1 MRVIA
6 VLVLLVGLVS
16 AAPRDDNS
24 TSALINEALDK
35 NVSVQLDGVLP
46 DVLKTIESKT
56 GVRVQ
61 PTDPVYDLL
70 PWGEQTRIT
79 ATIENQTLR
88 RALTAITHKLGLTWE
103 LGDYEVWLKPM
114 PPLARL
120 GRRATVAELQ
130 ALDLLSTTPLGLK
143 TDKTTV
149 QELVDAIDRK
159 LATIKD
165 PMLAVELRAG
175 DPSNP
180 QSGFIK
186 LDQTINVPRNATM
199 TEALEQMTAQSDA
212 TWYPWG
218 KNLAIV
224 PKQDQI
230 RMQLDKTISAR
241 WEGLDIVQVLDRLS
255 KRSGVPFTTEAGAIQ
270 RVPPEYRSVRLEL
283 QNVTVRQV
291 LDNIRALTG
300 LDYLVKPDGLYV
312 WNQNPNPTAAP
323 HGGPTDPVV
332 AMLTLDGGL
341 QLFLRESEVP
351 ADVRAYLNHKTD
363 EELQRLRRRMKDEGF
378 APSTQS
384 ASRPEEKEQ

>member
-1 MRVIA
+1 MRLMWI
-6 VLVLLVGLVS
+6 VLLLAAVAS
-16 AAPRDDNS
+16 AAPREDNA

-35 NVSVQLDGVLP
+35 SISLKVDGVLP

-56 GVRVQ
+56 GVQTQ
-61 PTDPVYDLL
+61 PTDSVYDLL

-88 RALTAITHKLGLTWE
+88 QALTAIAQKLGLTWE

-130 ALDLLSTTPLGLK
+130 ALDRLSSTPLELK
-143 TDKTTV
+143 SDKTSI
-149 QELVDAIDRK
+149 QQLIGAVDHR
-159 LATIKD
+159 LGQIKD
-165 PMLAVELRAG
+165 PALAVDLRPG

-180 QSGFIK
+180 QAGFIK
-186 LDQTINVPRNATM
+186 LDQTISIPRNATIA
-199 TEALEQMTAQSDA
+199 EALEAMAAQSDA

-218 KNLAIV
+218 KNIAIV
-224 PKQDQI
+224 PKQEQI

-241 WEGLDIVQVLDRLS
+241 WDGVDIAQVLDRLS
-255 KRSGVPFTTEAGAIQ
+255 KRSGVPFTTEAGALQ

-312 WNQNPNPTAAP
+312 WNQNSNPTAAP

-363 EELQRLRRRMKDEGF
+363 EEIQRLRRRMKDEGF
-378 APSTQS
+378 VSATQPAPATEQKTQ
-384 ASRPEEKEQ
+384 

>member
-1 MRVIA
+1 MRVISI
-6 VLVLLVGLVS
+6 VLLLAALAS
-16 AAPRDDNS
+16 AAPREDNA

-35 NVSVQLDGVLP
+35 SVSLRLDGVLP
-46 DVLKTIESKT
+46 DVLKTIETKT
-56 GVRVQ
+56 GVQAQ

-70 PWGEQTRIT
+70 PWGAQTRIT

-88 RALTAITHKLGLTWE
+88 KALTAITQKLGLTWE

-120 GRRATVAELQ
+120 GRRATVAELH
-130 ALDLLSTTPLGLK
+130 ALDLLSSTPLELK
-143 TDKTTV
+143 AEKPTL
-149 QELVDAIDRK
+149 QELIDAIDHK
-159 LATIKD
+159 LRTIKD
-165 PMLAVELRAG
+165 PQLGVDLRPG

-180 QSGFIK
+180 QAGFIK
-186 LDQTINVPRNATM
+186 LDQTINVPRNATIA
-199 TEALEQMTAQSDA
+199 EALEGMAAQSDA

-218 KNLAIV
+218 KNIAIV
-224 PKQDQI
+224 PKQEQI

-241 WEGLDIVQVLDRLS
+241 WDGVDIAQVLDRLS
-255 KRSGVPFTTEAGAIQ
+255 KRSGVPFTTEAGALQ

-312 WNQNPNPTAAP
+312 WNQNSNPTAAP

-332 AMLTLDGGL
+332 AMLTLDGGM

-363 EELQRLRRRMKDEGF
+363 EEIQRLRRRMKDEGF
-378 APSTQS
+378 APATQPTSS
-384 ASRPEEKEQ
+384 AEEKNQ